1 MKIYLFMDGK
11 LVPVRRQVDETRA
24 VGRAALNALFE
35 GPTAEESA
43 ASPPLTTSI
52 PDGTILLGLDIA
64 DGLATVDLSRE
75 SKPVVLSASMF
86 GRLAQVVYTLTQFP
100 TVKQVAFQLDG
111 EPVTVFSGEGI
122 VLDEPSDREDYEAFL
137 PSVFVDQ
144 PTWGATPPQPC
155 PGPRHRERLRG
166 RVLRRG
172 ARRRWRHARRGAGH
186 GHLRHRVLGDVRR
199 DHPVRRVAP
208 AGGQRVTYHLSAM
221 DGSIEDP
228 RSVPGHARPVGT
240 FHAIRVMPDRVT
252 RGMNRGADGRGAVR
266 SVTFSAHRGSPMD
279 LINDARRL
287 ASIGTFFIVAGWVF
301 VAYAIVAGVLW
312 WIDLAQRPAFNFFE
326 ALAISLGASASRSSG
341 RLRDRSGSATSCAC
355 SRCTSSAAPSK
366 SAAA

>member
-1 MKIYLFMDGK
+1 MSRLPRRSRLERIDLAARRQSDVRPSFEPVTQPFSSLLVALMALVVVACSSVGSGGTLTPRSPDTGTIAPVSPEPSAEPTAPAPSEPPAESEAPATPEPTEAPSGATSVKIYLFMDEK

-75 SKPVVLSASMF
+75 FESGGGSASMF

-137 PSVFVDQ
+137 PSVFVER
-144 PTWGATPPQPC
+144 PTWGAT
-155 PGPRHRERLRG
+155 
-166 RVLRRG
+166 
-172 ARRRWRHARRGAGH
+172 
-186 GHLRHRVLGDVRR
+186 LGN
-199 DHPVRRVAP
+199 PVRVSGIANVFEAVFFVEVRDADGDTLAKERVMATCGTGCWGTFDVTIP
-208 AGGQRVTYHLSAM
+208 YDVSSRQEGSVVTYNLSAM
-221 DGSIEDP
+221 DGSIEDL
-228 RSVPGHARPVGT
+228 RSYPVTLVP
-240 FHAIRVMPDRVT
+240 
-252 RGMNRGADGRGAVR
+252 
-266 SVTFSAHRGSPMD
+266 
-279 LINDARRL
+279 
-287 ASIGTFFIVAGWVF
+287 
-301 VAYAIVAGVLW
+301 
-312 WIDLAQRPAFNFFE
+312 
-326 ALAISLGASASRSSG
+326 
-341 RLRDRSGSATSCAC
+341 
-355 SRCTSSAAPSK
+355 
-366 SAAA
+366 

>member
-1 MKIYLFMDGK
+1 MSAQRSTRHSSLLILLVALTALALVACSSVGTGGTLTPRSPDSGTIAPVSPEPSVEPASAEPSEEPVETEPPATVAPSPTPTSAPGGATSVKIYLFMDEK

-75 SKPVVLSASMF
+75 FESGGGSASMF

-137 PSVFVDQ
+137 PSVFVER
-144 PTWGATPPQPC
+144 PTWGAT
-155 PGPRHRERLRG
+155 
-166 RVLRRG
+166 
-172 ARRRWRHARRGAGH
+172 
-186 GHLRHRVLGDVRR
+186 LGN
-199 DHPVRRVAP
+199 PVRVSGIANVFEAVFFVEVRDADGDALAEERVMATCGSGCWGTFDVTIP
-208 AGGQRVTYHLSAM
+208 YDVSRRQAGSVVTYNLSAM
-221 DGSIEDP
+221 DGSVEDE
-228 RSVPGHARPVGT
+228 RSYPVTLVP
-240 FHAIRVMPDRVT
+240 
-252 RGMNRGADGRGAVR
+252 
-266 SVTFSAHRGSPMD
+266 
-279 LINDARRL
+279 
-287 ASIGTFFIVAGWVF
+287 
-301 VAYAIVAGVLW
+301 
-312 WIDLAQRPAFNFFE
+312 
-326 ALAISLGASASRSSG
+326 
-341 RLRDRSGSATSCAC
+341 
-355 SRCTSSAAPSK
+355 
-366 SAAA
+366 